1 MQPNLLFDRSDRLRL
16 RFSGPHATQTLNGLV
31 TNDLAHLKP
40 GEGCYAAVLS
50 SKGKIVAD
58 VRLFVER
65 DGILLDAS
73 AAAAP
78 GLLDFF
84 RKYVN
89 PRFATQTDV
98 TTTLADVGVFGTD
111 ARTIV
116 ANVTG
121 IPSDTLQNLPLYGL
135 AFDGTLSSSPSINLN
150 DQVETEAD
158 NTAITVAHVPDL
170 GVAGYELFVPS
181 ALKVATW
188 GALTHAGAIPA
199 EPSDWNARRIAIGWP
214 AWGIDMDENTLPQEA
229 NFDEF
234 QGISYTKGCYIG
246 QEFVARIH
254 FRGHVNKF
262 LRRLAF
268 DGKLPP
274 PTGADL
280 IDATGKEVGDVRSVA
295 QTENGV
301 IGIGM
306 VRREIDDGAVLTAT
320 WNQGTSSREVRV
332 LGKAKGAID

>member
-16 RFSGPHATQTLNGLV
+16 RFSGSHATQTLNGLV
-31 TNDLAHLKP
+31 TNDLAALKP

-58 VRLFVER
+58 VRLFIEH
-65 DGILLDAS
+65 DSILLDTS

-89 PRFATQTDV
+89 PRFAVQTDV
-98 TTTLADVGVFGTD
+98 TATLADIGVFGTD

-116 ANVTG
+116 ANVTD
-121 IPSDTLQNLPLYGL
+121 IPSDTLQNLSAYGL
-135 AFDGTLSSSPSINLN
+135 AFDGKLPSPADADLIN
-150 DQVETEAD
+150 EIEPEAG
-158 NTAITVAHVPDL
+158 NTPITVVHVPDL

-181 ALKVATW
+181 ALKTSIW
-188 GALTHAGAIPA
+188 DALARAGAIPA
-199 EPSDWNARRIAIGWP
+199 EPSDWDARRIAIGWP

-229 NFDEF
+229 NFDEL

-246 QEFVARIH
+246 QEVVARIH

-262 LRRLAF
+262 LRRLAV

-280 IDATGKEVGDVRSVA
+280 IDATGKEVGDVRSVT
-295 QTENGV
+295 QTDNGV

-320 WNQGTSSREVRV
+320 WNQDASSREVRV